1 MGSNGE
7 LAGKDLERHAPL
19 DPAATEVLRAAL
31 AEGRLSARGLRR
43 VRTVARTIRDLDD
56 GGHELR
62 AADVLTALSLRMR
75 LDGAGGLVHG

>member
-1 MGSNGE
+1 E
-7 LAGKDLERHAPL
+7 LAGEGLELHAPL
-19 DPAATEVLRAAL
+19 DRAATEVLRAAL

-62 AADVLTALSLRMR
+62 AEDVLAALSLRMR